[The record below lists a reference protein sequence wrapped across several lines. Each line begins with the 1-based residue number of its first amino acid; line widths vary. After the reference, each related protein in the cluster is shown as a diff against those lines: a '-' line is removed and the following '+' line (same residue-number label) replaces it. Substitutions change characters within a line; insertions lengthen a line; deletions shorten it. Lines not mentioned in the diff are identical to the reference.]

1 MRRKES
7 EYKSPDKMT
16 SLEKMVSD
24 ELLQMGF
31 SYQHTGTYYL
41 KDAIVFAIK
50 EKPAQ
55 YQTSRE
61 LTGRIN
67 SMVANKHDV
76 TRETVIGQM
85 RYAIEYAFAYGNIDY
100 LLDVVK
106 GTYDYKNNRVR
117 NATFIMTVAEKI
129 KQDMAEK
136 QHLNATQ
143 LRILIQGEV
152 ENITDVIT
160 LGNLYGIVQSLE
172 GGVIA

>member
-7 EYKSPDKMT
+7 AYKSPDKMT

-24 ELLQMGF
+24 ELLYIGV
-31 SYQHTGTYYL
+31 SYKHTGTYYL

-55 YQTSRE
+55 YQTSKE

-67 SMVANKHDV
+67 SMVANKYGL

-85 RYAIEYAFAYGNIDY
+85 RYAIEYAFVYGNIDY
-100 LLDVVK
+100 LLDIFK
-106 GTYDYKNNRVR
+106 GTYDCGKGKVD

-136 QHLNATQ
+136 QYLNATQ